1 MPVPGTVGNVGIKAD
16 IQSAIQSYKLP
27 VVLNRQNGMT
37 TTHVDTRIMTT
48 IDNGPQPRKEW
59 VLGSN
64 MSSWA
69 QFGLRRFIGCYV
81 GIFRR
86 IFSIRYIQR
95 SLWNQHDCSST
106 CANQLRENVNHQR
119 LQHSR

>member
-1 MPVPGTVGNVGIKAD
+1 MDTPPEKDGNEFAER
-16 IQSAIQSYKLP
+16 SAIQSYKLP

-64 MSSWA
+64 MSSGA
-69 QFGLRRFIGCYV
+69 QR
-81 GIFRR
+81 
-86 IFSIRYIQR
+86 
-95 SLWNQHDCSST
+95 
-106 CANQLRENVNHQR
+106 
-119 LQHSR
+119 